1 MSNDDDLPEEEP
13 EEGLPEWLA
22 TFADLM
28 SLLMCFFVLLL
39 SFSEMD
45 ILKYKQVAG
54 SMSDAFGVQR
64 DIEADE
70 IPKGT
75 SIVAQEFSPGKPEET
90 VMDVVKQQT
99 TDDSNT
105 YVQVIEDIS
114 VEVEELMDIARR
126 ELSTEIEEN
135 ILEVLPYDNG
145 VMLRI
150 QEHNSF
156 GSGSAYVNAE
166 FQGILDKII
175 GLLNKVNG
183 AIVVAGHSDNVPIS
197 TDKFPSNWVLSSA
210 RASSVVHYM
219 VTQDM
224 KNTQR
229 LEIRGHADTKPVVDN
244 DSRSNQAKNRRIE
257 INIAVSEEDDFGD
270 DLDELVEDD
279 LVDELE
285 GETISEPEDVLEN
298 EEIDGQD
305 ETQTGARE
313 DEQGDEQ

>member
-1 MSNDDDLPEEEP
+1 MSFEDDLPAEEP
-13 EEGLPEWLA
+13 DEGLPAWLA

-64 DIEADE
+64 DIDADE

-75 SIVAQEFSPGKPEET
+75 SVVAQEFSPGKPEDT
-90 VMDVVKQQT
+90 VMNVIKQQT

-105 YVQVIEDIS
+105 YVEVADDFS
-114 VEVEELMDIARR
+114 VDVEALLELARS
-126 ELSTEIEEN
+126 ELSSEIEQQ
-135 ILEVLPYDNG
+135 ILEVLPYNNG

-156 GSGSAYVNAE
+156 ASGSDNVNKE
-166 FQGILDKII
+166 FQDILDKII
-175 GLLNKVNG
+175 GLLNKVSG
-183 AIVVAGHSDNVPIS
+183 SIVVAGHTDSVPIS
-197 TDKFPSNWVLSSA
+197 TKRFPSNWVLSSA

-219 VTQDM
+219 VTQKL

-229 LEIRGHADTKPVVDN
+229 LEIRGHADTLPIVSN
-244 DSRSNQAKNRRIE
+244 DTRANQAKNRRIE
-257 INIAVSEEDDFGD
+257 INIAVSKGD
-270 DLDELVEDD
+270 DLVFKQ
-279 LVDELE
+279 
-285 GETISEPEDVLEN
+285 GE
-298 EEIDGQD
+298 
-305 ETQTGARE
+305 
-313 DEQGDEQ
+313 EQGEEQGNNQVSEQGNEL

>member
-1 MSNDDDLPEEEP
+1 MSFEDDLPAEEP
-13 EEGLPEWLA
+13 DEGLPAWLA

-64 DIEADE
+64 DIDADE

-75 SIVAQEFSPGKPEET
+75 SVVAQEFSPGKPVDT
-90 VMDVVKQQT
+90 VMNVIRQQT

-105 YVQVIEDIS
+105 YVEVADDFS
-114 VEVEELMDIARR
+114 VDVEALLELARS
-126 ELSTEIEEN
+126 ELSSEIEQQ
-135 ILEVLPYDNG
+135 ILEVLPYNNG

-156 GSGSAYVNAE
+156 ASGSDNVNKE
-166 FQGILDKII
+166 FQDILDKII
-175 GLLNKVNG
+175 GLLNKVSG
-183 AIVVAGHSDNVPIS
+183 SIVVAGHTDSVPIS
-197 TDKFPSNWVLSSA
+197 TKRFPSNWVLSSA

-219 VTQDM
+219 VTQKL

-229 LEIRGHADTKPVVDN
+229 LEIRGHADTLPIVSN
-244 DSRSNQAKNRRIE
+244 DTRANQAKNRRIE
-257 INIAVSEEDDFGD
+257 INIAVSKGD
-270 DLDELVEDD
+270 DLVFKQ
-279 LVDELE
+279 
-285 GETISEPEDVLEN
+285 GE
-298 EEIDGQD
+298 
-305 ETQTGARE
+305 
-313 DEQGDEQ
+313 EQGNNQVSEQGNEL

>member
-1 MSNDDDLPEEEP
+1 MSSQDDLPEEEP
-13 EEGLPEWLA
+13 DEGLPEWLA

-64 DIEADE
+64 DIDADE

-75 SIVAQEFSPGKPEET
+75 SIVAQEFSPGRPDQT
-90 VMDVVKQQT
+90 VMDVMKQQT
-99 TDDSNT
+99 SDDSNT
-105 YVQVIEDIS
+105 YVEVVEDLR
-114 VEVEELMDIARR
+114 VEVEALLELARG
-126 ELSTEIEEN
+126 ELSTEIEHQ
-135 ILEVLPYDNG
+135 ILEVLPYNNG

-156 GSGSAYVNAE
+156 ASGSAHVNRE

-175 GLLNKVNG
+175 GLLNKVSG
-183 AIVVAGHSDNVPIS
+183 SIVVAGHSDNVPIS
-197 TDKFPSNWVLSSA
+197 TKKFPSNWVLSSA

-219 VTQDM
+219 VTQKM

-229 LEIRGHADTKPVVDN
+229 LEIRGHADTLPIVAN
-244 DSRSNQAKNRRIE
+244 DTISNQAKNRRIE
-257 INIAVSEEDDFGD
+257 INIAVSKGDEPGADQGYEPDIETGIEQDIKQEDEPAIEKE
-270 DLDELVEDD
+270 DEL
-279 LVDELE
+279 
-285 GETISEPEDVLEN
+285 
-298 EEIDGQD
+298 
-305 ETQTGARE
+305 
-313 DEQGDEQ
+313 